1 MKDDEHLYLEG
12 ESLLGFG
19 IDRIPGSGPG
29 SPGPSA
35 ADGLTPLAEKVRE
48 CRSCPLWEHRTQTVF
63 GAGSLGADLMFVGEA
78 PGMDEDREGIP
89 FVGRAG
95 QLLTRMI
102 KAMGYER
109 DEVYIANI
117 LKCRP
122 PNNRTPTAREMASCR
137 GYLDEQI
144 RIIRPKV
151 IVTLGTPAVRTLLGG
166 GKGINAL
173 RGHSYP
179 LPGNS
184 EILVVPTFHPA
195 YLLRNETEKAK
206 AWLDLKLALALLK
219 G

>member
-1 MKDDEHLYLEG
+1 MKDDKHLYLEG

-19 IDRIPGSGPG
+19 IDRMPGINPDSLGHP
-29 SPGPSA
+29 A
-35 ADGLTPLAEKVRE
+35 ADGLPPLAARVRE

-63 GAGSLGADLMFVGEA
+63 GAGSHNADLMFVGEA
-78 PGMDEDREGIP
+78 PGVDEDREGIP

-102 KAMGYER
+102 KAMGYKRE
-109 DEVYIANI
+109 EVYIANV

-137 GYLDEQI
+137 GYLDDQI
-144 RIIRPKV
+144 RIIRPRV

-166 GKGINAL
+166 GKGINAF
-173 RGHSYP
+173 RGQSYP
-179 LPGNS
+179 LPGSS
-184 EILVVPTFHPA
+184 EIMVVPTFHPA

-206 AWLDLKLALALLK
+206 AWQDLKIALAILK
-219 G
+219 E